1 MILRNYFYLCIDR
14 LDWIP
19 NLKKNFSFFLLHLR
33 IIGNFFKF
41 FSILNPRTK
50 QLSENYFSW
59 TLYLKQRFI
68 IRRSFSAQ
76 IHLFIEKRRV
86 FTSRWCLF
94 QNYSNHLCFS
104 QSNLRYHLLV
114 SSPLVVDRFI
124 GEKDS
129 SQRERKKGMKRE
141 KGEGKNNH
149 TGQSVVPLTV
159 EKWIPTFTNRSWSRC
174 NLIGGSRIILT
185 GTE

>member
-59 TLYLKQRFI
+59 TLYLKQTFT

-76 IHLFIEKRRV
+76 IHLFIEKKGEYSHHDDVCSKIIPIIFAFRKAIYDTTSSFRLLLLLTVSLGKKIPHKGNERKGWKERRGRAKI
-86 FTSRWCLF
+86 TIRDK
-94 QNYSNHLCFS
+94 
-104 QSNLRYHLLV
+104 V
-114 SSPLVVDRFI
+114 SSL
-124 GEKDS
+124 
-129 SQRERKKGMKRE
+129 
-141 KGEGKNNH
+141 
-149 TGQSVVPLTV
+149 
-159 EKWIPTFTNRSWSRC
+159 
-174 NLIGGSRIILT
+174 
-185 GTE
+185 

>member
-19 NLKKNFSFFLLHLR
+19 NLKRNFSFFLLHLR

-76 IHLFIEKRRV
+76 IHLFIEKKESIHITMMFV
-86 FTSRWCLF
+86 PKLF
-94 QNYSNHLCFS
+94 QSS
-104 QSNLRYHLLV
+104 LLFAKQFTIPPPRFISCLLLLTVSLGKKIPHKGNERKGWKERRGRAKITIRDKV
-114 SSPLVVDRFI
+114 SSL
-124 GEKDS
+124 
-129 SQRERKKGMKRE
+129 
-141 KGEGKNNH
+141 
-149 TGQSVVPLTV
+149 
-159 EKWIPTFTNRSWSRC
+159 
-174 NLIGGSRIILT
+174 
-185 GTE
+185 

>member
-59 TLYLKQRFI
+59 TLYLKGLPSDDRSQLKFI
-68 IRRSFSAQ
+68 YLSK
-76 IHLFIEKRRV
+76 KRRV

-141 KGEGKNNH
+141 KREGKNNH

>member
-59 TLYLKQRFI
+59 TLYLKQTFT

-76 IHLFIEKRRV
+76 IHLFIEKKESIHITMMFV
-86 FTSRWCLF
+86 PKLF
-94 QNYSNHLCFS
+94 QSS
-104 QSNLRYHLLV
+104 LLFAKQFTI
-114 SSPLVVDRFI
+114 PPPRFI
-124 GEKDS
+124 S
-129 SQRERKKGMKRE
+129 SCCWPFHWGKRFLTKGTKERDEKRE
-141 KGEGKNNH
+141 GG
-149 TGQSVVPLTV
+149 GQ
-159 EKWIPTFTNRSWSRC
+159 K
-174 NLIGGSRIILT
+174 
-185 GTE
+185 